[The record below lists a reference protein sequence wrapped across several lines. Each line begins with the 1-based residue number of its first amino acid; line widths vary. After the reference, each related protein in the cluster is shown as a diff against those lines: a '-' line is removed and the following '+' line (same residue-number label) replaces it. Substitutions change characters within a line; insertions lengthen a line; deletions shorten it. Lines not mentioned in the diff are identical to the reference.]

1 MTIELRPVL
10 RLIRT
15 ESYNARP
22 SSSAVFRRPLSKR
35 AHTVKVFSTS
45 RQCGIDEPTTH
56 TRLPLPVELAHTSV
70 ASPIR
75 KLPTSCPGCGA
86 LSQTVKRDEAGYFST
101 SRGAVK
107 QYLNSHLAPNS
118 AEDEIFEAALQRIP
132 AEFRNNLE
140 LDMTGASQAD
150 KPTPI
155 PICDRCHNLIHH
167 SSGAPII
174 HPTVEAIEATLAES
188 PHKNNHIYHI
198 MDAADFPMSLI
209 PSIQRHVSLARLRTQ
224 NRRSK
229 SHHYVKGQ
237 LAEMSFIITRSDLL
251 APKKEQVDTLMPKL
265 IKILREALGSYGKTV
280 RLGNLRCVSAKAGW
294 WTKEVKES
302 IWERGGGGWF
312 VGKVNVGKSRLFEA
326 VFPKGRNDLEVN
338 FDEFR
343 RLAQS
348 FASKSGSEKRSTPK
362 PSNGATKMP
371 EEGETEATF
380 SDAFSLLPP
389 PQPSMQY
396 PVMPIISELPGTTA
410 SPIRVPFGNGK
421 GELIDLPG
429 LARSSLEK
437 YVVPEEKHQLVMN
450 QRVVP
455 ERIIIKPGSSILLG
469 GIIRITPTTPDLIFM
484 AHAFVPLKPHLT
496 STDKAISIHTGP
508 EESGVK
514 TIVESNAR
522 TKMASAGKFL
532 LKDDVTRRYS
542 GPLTR
547 KDAVGLKPERLPFIV
562 YSTDILIEG
571 CGWVELVAQVRR
583 PKEIGTDALSG
594 LEKGEPD
601 VPQFPEVEVFSP
613 KGRYIG
619 QRETLSAWLLGGPK
633 PKASNARKSR
643 PRQSM
648 RSVNARRPA
657 NK

>member
-1 MTIELRPVL
+1 MTIELCPIL
-10 RLIRT
+10 RLLRT
-15 ESYNARP
+15 ESYNAR
-22 SSSAVFRRPLSKR
+22 SLSAAVFRRPRSKAVYNVR
-35 AHTVKVFSTS
+35 GFSTS
-45 RQCGIDEPTTH
+45 GRCRILESTSHVGPP
-56 TRLPLPVELAHTSV
+56 PLVKLSRSSV
-70 ASPIR
+70 AAPIA

-86 LSQTVKRDEAGYFST
+86 LSQTVKKDEAGYFSVG
-101 SRGAVK
+101 RGAVK
-107 QYLNSHLAPNS
+107 HYLKPHSTLKS

-132 AEFRNNLE
+132 VELRRNPD
-140 LDMTGASQAD
+140 LDTTGASQAIE
-150 KPTPI
+150 PAPI
-155 PICDRCHNLIHH
+155 PICDRCHNLTHH
-167 SSGAPII
+167 SLGASII

-209 PSIQRHVSLARLRTQ
+209 PSLQRDVSFAHLRTQ

-237 LAEMSFIITRSDLL
+237 LVEMSFIITRSDLL
-251 APKKEQVDTLMPKL
+251 APKKEQVDALMPKL
-265 IKILREALGSYGKTV
+265 VKILRETLGTYGRTV
-280 RLGNLRCVSAKAGW
+280 RLGNVRCVSAKSSW

-302 IWERGGGGWF
+302 VWERGGGGWF

-326 VFPKGRNDLEVN
+326 VFPKGRKDAEVN
-338 FDEFR
+338 FDEYR

-348 FASKSGSEKRSTPK
+348 STPE
-362 PSNGATKMP
+362 SASEKMP
-371 EEGETEATF
+371 EEEGTAATHGDTF
-380 SDAFSLLPP
+380 TLLPP
-389 PQPSMQY
+389 PQPSTQY

-429 LARSSLEK
+429 LARPSLEK
-437 YVVPEEKHQLVMN
+437 YVVPEEQHQLVMK
-450 QRVVP
+450 RRIVP
-455 ERIIIKPGSSILLG
+455 ERIVIKPGSSLLLG
-469 GIIRITPTTPDLIFM
+469 GLIRITPTTPDLIFM

-496 STDKAISIHTGP
+496 STDKAISIHTSS
-508 EESGVK
+508 EETGVK
-514 TIVESNAR
+514 TIVEPDAR

-547 KDAVGLKPERLPFIV
+547 KDAVRLKPERLPFII
-562 YSTDILIEG
+562 YASDILIEG

-583 PKEIGTDALSG
+583 PKETRADALSVH
-594 LEKGEPD
+594 EKSDSD
-601 VPQFPEVEVFSP
+601 VLQFPEVEVFSP

-619 QRETLSAWLLGGPK
+619 QRETLSAWLLGGLK
-633 PKASNARKSR
+633 PKASNARKAR

-648 RSVNARRPA
+648 RSVNAHRFA